1 MNEIVQFFTEA
12 GVEQLI
18 PIGASIVIVT
28 VIFVVWV
35 SVIERDPMKSR
46 VKAMTT
52 HRDQL
57 RARQRQ
63 TQASGKV
70 RRPFQQKSLFSRVA
84 ADLRRVRGAQA
95 AKSRFTLAQA
105 GWRSNEALGI
115 YVMVRSI
122 SPLVWVVGALVLTYS
137 VPMIAE
143 KSQLMKLGIFVLFAI
158 AGFKAPDYV
167 LGKIAKS
174 RQTKLERGLP
184 DALDLMVVC
193 TEAGL
198 GLDSAFDRVAGEI
211 VDSHPELADDLTLTS
226 VELNIL
232 PQRQE
237 ALTNFLNRTGVPAI
251 ESVVSTL
258 SQTERYGTPLSQSF
272 RVLASDFR
280 DQRMLKAEEKAARL
294 PATLTVPMV
303 LFIMPC
309 LFGVLLGPAI
319 IKSMNAF

>member
-12 GVEQLI
+12 SVNELI

-57 RARQRQ
+57 RARQRH
-63 TQASGKV
+63 TQATGKV
-70 RRPFQQKSLFSRVA
+70 RRPFQQKSMFSRVA

-115 YVMVRSI
+115 YVMVRTI
-122 SPLVWVVGALVLTYS
+122 SPLAWVLAALVLTYA
-137 VPMIAE
+137 VPAIAE

-158 AGFKAPDYV
+158 AGFKAPDYI
-167 LGKIAKS
+167 LGKIAKG

-211 VDSHPELADDLTLTS
+211 VESHPELADELTLTS

>member
-1 MNEIVQFFTEA
+1 LNEIVQFFTEA
-12 GVEQLI
+12 SVNELI

-57 RARQRQ
+57 RARQRH
-63 TQASGKV
+63 TQATGKV
-70 RRPFQQKSLFSRVA
+70 RRPFQQKSMFSRVA

-115 YVMVRSI
+115 YVMVRTI
-122 SPLVWVVGALVLTYS
+122 SPLAWVLAALVLTYA
-137 VPMIAE
+137 VPAIAE

-158 AGFKAPDYV
+158 AGFKAPDYI
-167 LGKIAKS
+167 LGKIAKG

-211 VDSHPELADDLTLTS
+211 VESHPELADELTLTS

>member
-12 GVEQLI
+12 GVNELI

-52 HRDQL
+52 HREQL
-57 RARQRQ
+57 RARQRH
-63 TQASGKV
+63 TQAAGKV

-122 SPLVWVVGALVLTYS
+122 SPLVWVVGALVLTYT
-137 VPMIAE
+137 VPTIAE
-143 KSQLMKLGIFVLFAI
+143 KSQLMKLGIFVMFAI
-158 AGFKAPDYV
+158 AGFKAPDYI
-167 LGKIAKS
+167 LGKIAKG

-211 VDSHPELADDLTLTS
+211 VESHPELADELTLTS